1 MVHFEKNCF
10 KKYPE
15 VRDKFKPKKEI
26 DNSQKMS
33 QKVLVKIIIAINTTT
48 TTTIR
53 IIEVTL
59 IIKTDHEL
67 IILRIMI

>member
-1 MVHFEKNCF
+1 M
-10 KKYPE
+10 
-15 VRDKFKPKKEI
+15 RDKFKPKKEI